1 MIIKHYMPKGPNV
14 GDTIIDLSVK
24 KILYSI
30 FPEAN
35 IFSFRSHKHA
45 AFYSGLITIGQR
57 DRLSGINKD
66 SIDFFKKPDLIVVG
80 GAPTWGTS
88 SLVDINP
95 IDIIKA
101 KIPIAFIGAGSKY
114 YPNPSNRLSF
124 MTNIEKIKDQI
135 IISSARDGATYE
147 SMNNHG
153 LNSYMTGC
161 PVMHYIGKR
170 IRRKDSDYFIIS
182 YRQSK
187 DLRKIRIDQRFIKKL
202 EEVIGAK
209 HLIVF
214 HDYREV
220 HTMNEIKGNLNYIVE
235 YNPENLIPLYT
246 NAKFVLAYRLHG
258 TLLSTTC
265 GTQYLQ
271 VGNDKRC
278 SDFTKTFDPEEKH
291 NVSHIDLSKDNIIER
306 IKNIIL
312 KRGKYDY
319 ADYQEK
325 IKEAKNNLEIFKK
338 ELKSLL
344 A

>member
-1 MIIKHYMPKGPNV
+1 MPKGPNV

-161 PVMHYIGKR
+161 PVKHYIGKR

-220 HTMNEIKGNLNYIVE
+220 HTVKEIKGNLN
-235 YNPENLIPLYT
+235 
-246 NAKFVLAYRLHG
+246 
-258 TLLSTTC
+258 
-265 GTQYLQ
+265 
-271 VGNDKRC
+271 
-278 SDFTKTFDPEEKH
+278 
-291 NVSHIDLSKDNIIER
+291 
-306 IKNIIL
+306 
-312 KRGKYDY
+312 
-319 ADYQEK
+319 
-325 IKEAKNNLEIFKK
+325 
-338 ELKSLL
+338 
-344 A
+344 